1 MQKLSNILAIRLK
14 FLWLSMAIWAPFC
27 LQHSNA
33 ETRLSVSH
41 NQDASSPVHKSMA
54 FLGKRL
60 NELTNGEVSLRLY
73 PNSQLGSQ
81 RESMELMQMGAI
93 DMVKSNASELEA
105 FAGAYGA
112 FNLPYIFRD
121 RDHYYRVLQ
130 GEVGQDILASSRDR
144 GFIGLT
150 YYDGGSRSFYAN
162 KPIKRPSDLKGMK
175 IRVQPSPT
183 AIEMVEL
190 LGGLPTPLAYSELY
204 TALQQGVVD
213 GAENSQ
219 LALTKARHGEVAKI
233 FSQDEHTMIPDV
245 LLMSVRSFERLTES
259 QRNALQQAA
268 NESRDY
274 MKALWSEEVK
284 KAVDEA
290 SKMNVSF
297 VDVDKDAFQQAVAPM
312 HRRALENP
320 LLSDYVKKI
329 KALESIDSP
338 KN

>member
-1 MQKLSNILAIRLK
+1 MHSKVTSIKSIKL
-14 FLWLSMAIWAPFC
+14 MAILTPLF
-27 LQHSNA
+27 LQFFITENSVA
-33 ETRLSVSH
+33 ERRLSISH

-54 FLGKRL
+54 FLGERL
-60 NELTNGEVSLRLY
+60 EELTKGELSLRLY

-105 FAGAYGA
+105 FAEAYGA

-121 RDHYYRVLQ
+121 RDHYYRVLES
-130 GEVGQDILASSRDR
+130 EVGQDILHASHNR

-162 KPIKRPSDLKGMK
+162 KEIQHPDDLKGMK

-245 LLMSVRSFERLTES
+245 LLMSVRSFESLTPS
-259 QRNALQQAA
+259 QQKALQQAA
-268 NESRDY
+268 NESRNF
-274 MKALWSEEVK
+274 MKELWESEVQ
-284 KAVDEA
+284 KAVEEA
-290 SKMNVSF
+290 SKMEVTF
-297 VDVDKDAFQQAVAPM
+297 VTVDKDAFQQAVAPM
-312 HRRALENP
+312 HKRALENP

-329 KALESIDSP
+329 KLLQ
-338 KN
+338 NN

>member
-1 MQKLSNILAIRLK
+1 MAILAPLLLQLFVTEKSVAEKRLT
-14 FLWLSMAIWAPFC
+14 L
-27 LQHSNA
+27 
-33 ETRLSVSH
+33 SH
-41 NQDASSPVHKSMA
+41 NQDATSPVHKSMA

-60 NELTNGEVSLRLY
+60 NELTQGEVSVRLY

-105 FAGAYGA
+105 FAEAYGA

-130 GEVGQDILASSRDR
+130 SDVGQDILNSSRNR

-162 KPIKRPSDLKGMK
+162 KEITHPDDLKGMK

-183 AIEMVEL
+183 AIEMIEL

-245 LLMSVRSFERLTES
+245 LLMSVRSFERLSES
-259 QRNALQQAA
+259 QQLALQQAA
-268 NESRDY
+268 NESRDF
-274 MKALWSEEVK
+274 MKQLWSQEVANAVEE
-284 KAVDEA
+284 ARQ
-290 SKMNVSF
+290 MNVSF
-297 VDVDKDAFQQAVAPM
+297 VGVNKDAFQEAVAPM
-312 HRRALENP
+312 HHRALENP

-329 KALESIDSP
+329 KALESRDSL
-338 KN
+338 